1 VARLAGPPP
10 TDEPMA
16 TLRRARPDDAHAVA
30 PLILEAAPHLRLLL
44 GGDHEAWHAA
54 EHAFRSERTMYGW
67 KWGMIAEDVTDLA
80 GFVIAF
86 PGKRWGSLKLGTSVG
101 LARAAGVK
109 HARDLVRRGRVLD
122 RLHPPVPEWTLYVSA
137 LAVHPEHRRSGI
149 ATTLMDRVI
158 AGAEHLGLAVAV
170 DVDLD
175 SDAAWALYDS
185 LGFVQAESREAGEAE
200 RELLE
205 TVGFAR
211 LVRHGGRE

>member
-1 VARLAGPPP
+1 M
-10 TDEPMA
+10 T
-16 TLRRARPDDAHAVA
+16 TLRRAEPDDAHAVA

-54 EHAFRSERTMYGW
+54 EHAFHTERTMYGW
-67 KWGMIAEDVTDLA
+67 KWALVAEEESEVA

-86 PGKRWGSLKLGTSVG
+86 PGRRWASLKLGTSVV

-137 LAVHPEHRRSGI
+137 LAVHPDHRRHGI
-149 ATTLMDRVI
+149 ATELMARVI
-158 AGAEHLGLAVAV
+158 AGAEHLDLAVAV

-175 SDAAWALYDS
+175 SDAGWGLYDS
-185 LGFVQAESREAGEAE
+185 LGFVQAESREAGEIE

-211 LVRHGGRE
+211 LVRHGKRD